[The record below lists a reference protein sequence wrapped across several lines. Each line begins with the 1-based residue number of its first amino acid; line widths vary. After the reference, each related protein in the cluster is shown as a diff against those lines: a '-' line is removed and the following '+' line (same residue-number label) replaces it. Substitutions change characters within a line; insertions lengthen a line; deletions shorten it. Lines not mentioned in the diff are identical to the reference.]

1 MLRQL
6 LKRVAFLTLIRL
18 FMKKQFKFIIFSP
31 SYSENNGGAVT
42 LHHLCDLINKIGY
55 ECYLYPGFDNNEINI
70 LNYRAVLANFF
81 KKLIRQPFRRFK
93 TSKRFNT
100 PVLKK
105 FPGKFNAEELVV
117 IYPEI
122 VFGNPLGAKN
132 IVRWLLHNPGFFTGK
147 IYYGPNEIY
156 FKYTNQYESITYL
169 NSHTSN
175 TNLYIFTYLKNY
187 YNDKNCSSERN
198 GVAYCIRKGKLKN
211 IPFNLVGATL
221 IDGMK
226 HAEISKIFKKS
237 KYFISFDMHTAFSR
251 FAALCGCI
259 SIIVPHDGVEE
270 LVWQPDITKRFG
282 VSYGF
287 DAARI
292 EQALATVGELKKQ
305 ILKEEKDSEE
315 CVKKVIEE
323 VNIFFG

>member
-1 MLRQL
+1 MSQ
-6 LKRVAFLTLIRL
+6 K
-18 FMKKQFKFIIFSP
+18 FKFIIFSP

-42 LHHLCDLINKIGY
+42 LHHLCDLINNIGY
-55 ECYLYPGFDNNEINI
+55 ECYLYPGFDTYEINI
-70 LNYRAVLANFF
+70 LNYKVVLINFF

-93 TSKRFNT
+93 ISKRFKT

-105 FPGKFNAEELVV
+105 FPGKFNADEFVV

-156 FKYTNQYESITYL
+156 FKYSNAYENFTYL

-175 TNLYIFTYLKNY
+175 TNLFIFTYLKNY
-187 YNDKNCSSERN
+187 YNDQNCSSERG
-198 GVAYCIRKGKLKN
+198 GVAYCIRKGKIAK
-211 IPFNLVGATL
+211 IPFDLEGAVL

-226 HAEISKIFKKS
+226 HAEISKVFKSS
-237 KYFISFDMHTAFSR
+237 KYFISFDAHTAFSR

-259 SIIVPHDGVEE
+259 SIVVPLDGIDEQ
-270 LVWQPDITKRFG
+270 VWQPDIEKRHG
-282 VSYGF
+282 ISYGF
-287 DAARI
+287 NNARI
-292 EQALATVGELKKQ
+292 KQAIATVGDLKRQ
-305 ILKEEKDSEE
+305 VLREENDSEIV
-315 CVKKVIEE
+315 VKNFVVE
-323 VNIFFG
+323 VENFFNSNDI